1 MMDPVRDLVQRA
13 HNTSQEV
20 RRNRR
25 LESQASRRNLARE
38 DFSQEVSEKSCQTLA
53 QLCKGGKL
61 TVPQFRELSQALS
74 TRPEF
79 SLELLTTDGCLH
91 ALVGYLSGSD
101 PAKQV
106 LAAQCLVN
114 LAGQGGHKCPL
125 IAKSAGVYLI
135 TLISGNN
142 S

>member
-1 MMDPVRDLVQRA
+1 M
-13 HNTSQEV
+13 
-20 RRNRR
+20 
-25 LESQASRRNLARE
+25 ESQTSRRSQLARE
-38 DFSQEVSEKSCQTLA
+38 DFSQEISEESCQTLA
-53 QLCKGGKL
+53 QLCKSGKL

-91 ALVGYLSGSD
+91 ALVGYLSGSE

-106 LAAQCLVN
+106 LAVQCLVN

-135 TLISGNN
+135 TLISGNYT
-142 S
+142 

>member
-1 MMDPVRDLVQRA
+1 MDPVREVVQRA
-13 HNTSQEV
+13 HTRSQEV

-25 LESQASRRNLARE
+25 LESQTSRRNI
-38 DFSQEVSEKSCQTLA
+38 SQEVSEKSCQTLA

-114 LAGQGGHKCPL
+114 LAGQGDHKCPL